1 MAFKLLSVE
10 PSKLKSKKWK
20 ATFEDKETGKTK
32 TAQFGAKGYVDFTL
46 LSAKGDKDE
55 AKAHRDRYRMRHEKD
70 LAYGPMSP
78 GVLSYMLLWNKPT
91 LEASIASYKKLYGM

>member
-1 MAFKLLSVE
+1 MGFKLLSVE

-20 ATFEDKETGKTK
+20 ATFYDKETDKTK
-32 TAQFGAKGYVDFTL
+32 TAQFGAKGYVDYTI
-46 LSAKGDKDE
+46 LSAKGDPE

-78 GVLSYMLLWNKPT
+78 GVLSYTLLWNKPT